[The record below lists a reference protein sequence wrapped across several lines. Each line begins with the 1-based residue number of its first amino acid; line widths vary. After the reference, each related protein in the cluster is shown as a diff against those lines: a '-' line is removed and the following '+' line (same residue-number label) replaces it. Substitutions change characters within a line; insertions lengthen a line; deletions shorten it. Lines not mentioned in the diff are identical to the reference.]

1 MLKNITHFKPPFKKS
16 GEFLVQDGDF
26 AILNSL
32 EILMKI
38 GRKMKKHSCDQSLVR
53 ELDSRWYSEGFVCHS

>member
-16 GEFLVQDGDF
+16 GKFLVQDVDF

-38 GRKMKKHSCDQSLVR
+38 GRKMKRHSFDQSLVR
-53 ELDSRWYSEGFVCHS
+53 ELDSRWYSEEFVCRN